1 MTNGKSTLLYLA
13 VVISVL
19 SAGQVSADWL
29 GGNLGIADVHYT
41 AEYLAKAG
49 SSGGQNSIVNS
60 TDGGIAT
67 LPTVPS
73 DKEVYAIG
81 SAGSAPTAET
91 TRQPSDFSGR
101 WSFEMVEDT
110 ARSLD
115 LVLYQRG
122 DLVFGRGVL
131 GTSDGSAG
139 SGSSGD
145 RGIESMIDWLNP
157 PPSAKSSA
165 SEAAASGTVV
175 GGSMKLD
182 VVSLDSVALYRFD
195 LALAGD
201 LVVGGYI
208 ALGSDGSAWSGN
220 VTGSRID

>member
-1 MTNGKSTLLYLA
+1 MTNVKLALLYMA
-13 VVISVL
+13 VLISVAF
-19 SAGQVSADWL
+19 SGQAADDWL
-29 GGNLGIADVHYT
+29 VGVPAISDIHHTG
-41 AEYLAKAG
+41 EYLSKVA
-49 SSGGQNSIVNS
+49 SSDQNKIVNS

-73 DKEVYAIG
+73 EREVYAIG
-81 SAGSAPTAET
+81 SAGSSPAAGA

-145 RGIESMIDWLNP
+145 RGIESMIDWLNQ

>member
-1 MTNGKSTLLYLA
+1 MTNVKSTLLYMA
-13 VVISVL
+13 VLISIAL
-19 SAGQVSADWL
+19 SGQAADDWL
-29 GGNLGIADVHYT
+29 VGVPAISDIHHTG
-41 AEYLAKAG
+41 EYLSKVAG
-49 SSGGQNSIVNS
+49 SDQNKIVNS

-81 SAGSAPTAET
+81 SAGSAPTAEA

-145 RGIESMIDWLNP
+145 RGIESMIDWLNQ
-157 PPSAKSSA
+157 PPSAKNSA

-201 LVVGGYI
+201 LVAGGYT
-208 ALGSDGSAWSGN
+208 AFGSDGSAWSGN